1 MHQAAF
7 PKLETSRLRLVE
19 LDHRHAPDLLAIH
32 MDVHHMRHWGANP
45 FVDLSSTHDFISACR
60 AGWKLQIPVMRWAL
74 ERQTTGEFLGTCGLF
89 NWDQRWQKCSV
100 GYELNPSV
108 QRQGL
113 MRDALKKILTYG
125 FKRGQLHR
133 VEALIHP
140 DNQASLGL
148 AAQLG
153 FQLEGRL
160 RQVAFWKES
169 RYDMLLLGLLHP
181 AAQVEP
187 LR

>member
-1 MHQAAF
+1 MQQAAF
-7 PKLETSRLRLVE
+7 PKLETSRLRLLE

-32 MDVHHMRHWGANP
+32 LDAHHMRHWGANP
-45 FVDLSSTHDFISACR
+45 FIDLSSTHDFISACR
-60 AGWKLQIPVMRWAL
+60 AGWKLQVPVMRWAL
-74 ERQTTGEFLGTCGLF
+74 EHQTTGEFLGTCGLF

-100 GYELNPSV
+100 GYELNPSA

-113 MRDALKKILTYG
+113 MREALKKILTYG
-125 FKRGQLHR
+125 FERGQLHR

-140 DNQASLGL
+140 DNHASLGL

-160 RQVAFWKES
+160 RQVAFWNES
-169 RYDMLLLGLLHP
+169 RHDMLQLGLLHP
-181 AAQVEP
+181 EWQ
-187 LR
+187 L

>member
-1 MHQAAF
+1 MQQVAF

-32 MDVHHMRHWGANP
+32 RDVHHMRHWGANP
-45 FVDLSSTHDFISACR
+45 FVDLSATHDFISACR

-74 ERQTTGEFLGTCGLF
+74 EHQTTGEFLGTCGLF

-100 GYELNPSV
+100 GYELNPSA

-113 MRDALKKILTYG
+113 MREALKKILTYG
-125 FKRGQLHR
+125 FERGQLHR

-153 FQLEGRL
+153 FQVEGRL
-160 RQVAFWKES
+160 REVAFWNES
-169 RYDMLLLGLLHP
+169 RHDMLQLGLLQP
-181 AAQVEP
+181 VERVEP